1 MGGLLGKFLT
11 DKQAEN
17 QGVWVAYEDAVNDDG
32 TYPEFC
38 IKRISTNNTSY
49 QAKVN
54 PLLRQLDALSRK
66 ENANYNEYKKVNEKL
81 AYLYIDE
88 ILVDWRNVKH
98 EAVID
103 QEGNV
108 VVDENGVAICE
119 EIPFSK
125 EKAREI
131 LGDPDF
137 IEVLNWLMK
146 QSTDVSNFLVSNRN
160 KDLKF

>member
-1 MGGLLGKFLT
+1 MGGLLSKFLT

-81 AYLYIDE
+81 LI
-88 ILVDWRNVKH
+88 
-98 EAVID
+98 
-103 QEGNV
+103 
-108 VVDENGVAICE
+108 GV
-119 EIPFSK
+119 
-125 EKAREI
+125 
-131 LGDPDF
+131 
-137 IEVLNWLMK
+137 M
-146 QSTDVSNFLVSNRN
+146 
-160 KDLKF
+160 